1 MGDLLQERLSDSG
14 EWMIC
19 QLNPRCGKI
28 LGEEVCG
35 SSGERGIF
43 FWSLGNKRA
52 MRALFARVEMIDVI
66 VDLEQGTASAT
77 FRSHP

>member
-35 SSGERGIF
+35 SSGEREYF
-43 FWSLGNKRA
+43 FGRWAIKGR
-52 MRALFARVEMIDVI
+52 
-66 VDLEQGTASAT
+66 
-77 FRSHP
+77 